1 MDLPGQ
7 RVARAALRLAVG
19 ADTRAWNFAKASA
32 TVRPRHRLAVSGCVL
47 KGPLT
52 DGTALGPALTC

>member
-19 ADTRAWNFAKASA
+19 ADTRAWDFAKASA
-32 TVRPRHRLAVSGCVL
+32 TARL
-47 KGPLT
+47 
-52 DGTALGPALTC
+52 PATG